1 MDPDKFQIL
10 LEFFKALADE
20 SRLRLIGL
28 LAQGEC
34 SVEELA
40 SRVDLKEPTVSHHLQ
55 RLRNLGLV
63 TLRQEGNSRLYSLC
77 SDALQRLS
85 KEMLAL
91 EMITAPEADSEA
103 RWDNKVLATFVQGD
117 VLVSI
122 PASRKKRQVVLHWL
136 VERFSPGQTYTEAE
150 VNRLIQPAHADSAT
164 LRREL
169 VASGLLVRQE
179 GCYLRPLAKPVEV

>member
-55 RLRNLGLV
+55 RLRSLGLV

-85 KEMLAL
+85 KEMLAI
-91 EMITAPEADSEA
+91 ETIAAPEAESEA
-103 RWDNKVLATFVQGD
+103 RWAHKVLNTFVQD
-117 VLVSI
+117 AVIVSI
-122 PASRKKRQVVLHWL
+122 PATRKKRQVVLHWL
-136 VERFSPGQTYTEAE
+136 VERFAPGHTYTEAE
-150 VNRLIQPAHADSAT
+150 VNRLIQPAHADVAT

-169 VASGLLVRQE
+169 VASGLLVREQ
-179 GCYLRPLAKPVEV
+179 GAYLRPR